1 MGKLPYFINEHGLC
15 LKLSDDVIPYI
26 NALNEILN
34 EIGNMS
40 ILKYES
46 LAMMNPTFLQSKYN
60 LNDNFIKW
68 WDDVVK
74 YKLYKLL
81 PNVIDDYITGFE
93 IVNTP
98 PIEINYKS
106 FYFGISFDNLL
117 KKIESDNIT
126 KDNFDYYFFDDF
138 LCYKNI
144 CKRCHMDHYNNN
156 SCYEDRFCYSCAE
169 NLKELCNLYYT
180 YNLFCDYKKY
190 INEAVNNLLNSHV
203 KIPVRSFVL
212 YNKFSDLEKNISI
225 QTDIIN
231 SQTKLIQD
239 LKEELQK
246 QRKEFLAYKAE
257 K

>member
-15 LKLSDDVIPYI
+15 LKLNKDVIPYI

-68 WDDVVK
+68 WDDIVK

-81 PNVIDDYITGFE
+81 PNIIDDYITGFE
-93 IVNTP
+93 IVKK
-98 PIEINYKS
+98 PIAVDYES
-106 FYFGISFDNLL
+106 FYFGISFDNLF

-126 KDNFDYYFFDDF
+126 KDNFDYYFFNKF
-138 LCYKNI
+138 LLYTNNYNKICSRCYMTCYGDRQSCG
-144 CKRCHMDHYNNN
+144 CK
-156 SCYEDRFCYSCAE
+156 E
-169 NLKELCNLYYT
+169 NLKELRNLYYT
-180 YNLFCDYKKY
+180 YNLFSDYKKY
-190 INEAVNNLLNSHV
+190 INEAVNNLINSHV

-212 YNKFSDLEKNISI
+212 YNKFMDLEKNISI

-257 K
+257 KQR